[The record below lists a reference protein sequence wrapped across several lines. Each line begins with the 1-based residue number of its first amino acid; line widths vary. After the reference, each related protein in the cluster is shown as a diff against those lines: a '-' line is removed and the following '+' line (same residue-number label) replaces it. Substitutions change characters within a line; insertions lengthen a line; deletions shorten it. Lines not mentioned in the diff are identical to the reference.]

1 MDMDIGSSLRARA
14 KKTYVELELAV
25 DGYGYRFLF
34 ARPRKYDLH
43 FISHPFFLHF
53 FSHRCTHKI
62 IIGQSISLHFCEYS
76 CFAVPFAYPRKQDLI
91 FELLPT
97 RISKRSTL

>member
-43 FISHPFFLHF
+43 FISHPFF
-53 FSHRCTHKI
+53 S
-62 IIGQSISLHFCEYS
+62 SLFLPPVHSQNYHWAIYITS
-76 CFAVPFAYPRKQDLI
+76 
-91 FELLPT
+91 LL
-97 RISKRSTL
+97 